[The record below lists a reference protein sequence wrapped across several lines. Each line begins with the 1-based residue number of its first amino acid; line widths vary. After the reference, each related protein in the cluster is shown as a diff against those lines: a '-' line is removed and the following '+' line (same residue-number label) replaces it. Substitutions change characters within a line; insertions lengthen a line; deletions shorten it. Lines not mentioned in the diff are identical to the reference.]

1 MTSYAERLSAR
12 VHEQALAC
20 IGCNDC
26 MLACPVPESRSV
38 TIAELN
44 AAVRLPVITRPNV
57 ITFLNACTQCKQCV
71 PACPADL
78 SRAEMVLFNK
88 LKVEDAV
95 PNHELL
101 LQTEKR
107 VLPSG
112 WNLDGLSQGL
122 SALELF
128 RGAPVP
134 ALRRLVQ
141 KSTLRLV
148 AGGETLCKDGDFY
161 ERLAVVLSG
170 SLVQTATGPKGELIY
185 LVGLGP
191 GAFLGEV
198 GVLGDC
204 PEPYG
209 AVAREP
215 SVVLEAPKLAV
226 LRLME
231 QAPSF
236 NATLDVIYARH
247 ALWSHA
253 RSPGSL
259 GALPES
265 AIGELFA
272 EARLELVSAGQQL
285 FAEGEAPRDFFLV
298 RSGFLRAERRDAQG
312 ERVLTYFREGDVLG
326 LTALVMNEPAQGYAV
341 LAVGRA
347 EVVRVAGSALH
358 RIYQRYPDAYAALAR
373 SGVEAEALARATD
386 VGYGPLS
393 PEANPLGP
401 YVAMWAT
408 PSQPPTTPSAPP
420 GARPPEWAS
429 LRSSAPGGGSG
440 QYTAPR
446 GGSGQY
452 VSPSGR
458 PSGPPGVERSL
469 SGASAPLEA
478 GVLVEEGIAKGREVL
493 VIDQNLCTGCG
504 NCIEACERR
513 HGTSRLQLRG
523 LQVENYMFPTA
534 CRHCADPACLLCSVN
549 GIVRRP
555 SGEIQ
560 IVDDN
565 CIGCGACAERCPY
578 GNISMHAVVREKR
591 GFFPSLFDFLVRG
604 AVREQ
609 ALDAIDPKV
618 QRVAVKCDLCAG
630 HKDYACVTACPVGA
644 NFRVDPG
651 RLVGTKTP

>member
-1 MTSYAERLSAR
+1 MTASYAERLAAR

-26 MLACPVPESRSV
+26 MLACPIPESRGV

-44 AAVRLPVITRPNV
+44 SAVRLPVITRPNV
-57 ITFLNACTQCKQCV
+57 VTFLNSCTQCKQCV

-101 LQTEKR
+101 LQTETR
-107 VLPSG
+107 ALPSG
-112 WNLDGLSQGL
+112 WTLDGLAQGL
-122 SALELF
+122 STLQLF
-128 RGAPVP
+128 QGAPP
-134 ALRRLVQ
+134 AALRRLVQ
-141 KSTLRLV
+141 KSTLRLL

-170 SLVQTATGPKGELIY
+170 SLVQTSSGARGELIY

-191 GAFLGEV
+191 GSFFGEV

-209 AVAREP
+209 AVAREA

-236 NATLDVIYARH
+236 AATLDSIYARH

-259 GALPES
+259 GALPEA
-265 AIGELFA
+265 AIAELFA
-272 EARLELVSAGQQL
+272 EAKLELVSAGQQL
-285 FAEGEAPRDFFLV
+285 FAEGEPPRDFFLV
-298 RSGFLRAERRDAQG
+298 RNGFLRAVRRDAAG

-326 LTALVMNEPAQGYAV
+326 LTALVMNEQAQPYTV
-341 LAVGRA
+341 QSVGRA
-347 EVVRVAGSALH
+347 EIVRVAGAALH
-358 RIYQRYPDAYAALAR
+358 RVYQRYPDAYAALAR
-373 SGVEAEALARATD
+373 SGIETEQLARATD
-386 VGYGPLS
+386 VGVGPLS
-393 PEANPLGP
+393 PAHALGP
-401 YVAMWAT
+401 YVAMYGGT
-408 PSQPPTTPSAPP
+408 PSQPPV
-420 GARPPEWAS
+420 AS
-429 LRSSAPGGGSG
+429 LRPSSPSGPSGGSG
-440 QYTAPR
+440 QYA
-446 GGSGQY
+446 
-452 VSPSGR
+452 SPGAR
-458 PSGPPGVERSL
+458 PSGHSGIDRSL
-469 SGASAPLEA
+469 SGARAPLEA

-493 VIDQNLCTGCG
+493 VVDQNLCTGCG

-560 IVDDN
+560 IVEEN

-578 GNISMHAVVREKR
+578 GNISMHAVEREKR

-609 ALDAIDPKV
+609 ALDALDPKV

-630 HKDYACVTACPVGA
+630 HNDYACVTACPVGA

-651 RLVGTKTP
+651 RLVGPSKGS

>member
-1 MTSYAERLSAR
+1 MKTYAEKLTAR
-12 VHEQALAC
+12 VHEQSLAC

-26 MLACPVPESRSV
+26 MLACPVPESRGV

-44 AAVRLPVITRPNV
+44 AAVHLPVITRPNV

-101 LQTEKR
+101 LQTEQR
-107 VLPSG
+107 ALPSG
-112 WNLDGLSQGL
+112 WTLDGLSQGL
-122 SALELF
+122 SGLELF
-128 RGAPVP
+128 RGAPPV

-148 AGGETLCKDGDFY
+148 ASGEGLCKDGDFY

-170 SLVQTATGPKGELIY
+170 SLVQTSTGAKGELFY

-191 GAFLGEV
+191 GAFFGEV

-209 AVAREP
+209 AIAREA

-236 NATLDVIYARH
+236 AETLDVIYARH

-259 GALPES
+259 GALPEP
-265 AIGELFA
+265 AIAELFA
-272 EARLELVSAGQQL
+272 DAKLELVSAGQPL

-298 RSGFLRAERRDAQG
+298 RSGFLRASRRDAAG
-312 ERVLTYFREGDVLG
+312 ERVLTYFREGDVIG
-326 LTALVMNEPAQGYAV
+326 LTALVMNEPAHGYAV
-341 LAVGRA
+341 QAVGRA
-347 EVVRVAGSALH
+347 EVVRVAGSALA
-358 RIYQRYPDAYAALAR
+358 RVYQRYPDAYASLAR
-373 SGVEAEALARATD
+373 SGVEAEQLARAAD
-386 VGYGPLS
+386 VGVGPLAS
-393 PEANPLGP
+393 PHSLGP
-401 YVAMWAT
+401 YVAMYGT
-408 PSQPPTTPSAPP
+408 PSPPSATSLAPAGAAPPDWNSGRPSTPSGSGLYA
-420 GARPPEWAS
+420 GS
-429 LRSSAPGGGSG
+429 ISGSG
-440 QYTAPR
+440 QYA
-446 GGSGQY
+446 
-452 VSPSGR
+452 SPSGR
-458 PSGPPGVERSL
+458 PSAHPSAERSL
-469 SGASAPLEA
+469 SGARALLEA

-493 VIDQNLCTGCG
+493 VVDQNLCTGCG

-534 CRHCADPACLLCSVN
+534 CRHCADPTCLLCSVN

-560 IVDDN
+560 IVEDN

-630 HKDYACVTACPVGA
+630 HGDYACVTACPVGA

-651 RLVGTKTP
+651 RLVAPNKGS